1 MSKKE
6 TSDGS
11 VLGQKYI
18 DYSLPASKL
27 HHLIWI
33 VSLGSL
39 IPLISYLRK
48 FISPNIITTMH
59 Q

>member
-1 MSKKE
+1 MSKK
-6 TSDGS
+6 DGS

-27 HHLIWI
+27 HQLIWI